1 MSQHLN
7 LKLAPIALFT
17 YNRPRHTRETIEALL
32 LNDLAS
38 ESDLIIFSDAA
49 KNDAAI
55 NGVNETRQYLKTI
68 TGFRSVQ
75 IIERESNYGLG
86 NNIIDGVSKVIGE
99 FERIIVLEDD
109 LLTSPYFLRFMNEG
123 LNKYEYIDDVIS
135 VHGYVYPI
143 KGELPENF
151 FLIHTDSLGWGT
163 WKRAWNIFNPNGQEI
178 LDQIEQK
185 NLSKEFNFNSSYN
198 FIKMLKK
205 QINGE
210 NNSWAIR
217 WYGSA
222 FLENKL
228 SLFPQK
234 SLVFHNG
241 GDNTGTNCVYDS
253 WLDVNLSE
261 KEIPVLENLPLE
273 ENKKVRYLY
282 ECFFNTVKIPL
293 TIKIKNKLIRLWR

>member
-1 MSQHLN
+1 M
-7 LKLAPIALFT
+7 KLAPIALFT
-17 YNRPRHTRETIEALL
+17 YNRPQHTKETIEALC
-32 LNDLAS
+32 LNELAN

-49 KNDAAI
+49 KNDIVAK
-55 NGVNETRQYLKTI
+55 GVNETRQYLKTV
-68 TGFRSVQ
+68 TGFKSIQ

-86 NNIIDGVSKVIGE
+86 NSIIDGVSKIVSEYG
-99 FERIIVLEDD
+99 RVIVLEDD
-109 LLTSPYFLRFMNEG
+109 LLTSPYFLRFMNES
-123 LNKYEYIDDVIS
+123 LNKYENTDDVIS

-143 KGELPENF
+143 KEELPENF

-163 WKRAWNIFNPNGQEI
+163 WKRAWKFFNPNGQEI

-185 NLSKEFNFNSSYN
+185 KISKEFNFNSSYD

-205 QINGE
+205 QIKKE

-222 FLENKL
+222 FLANKL

-253 WLDVNLSE
+253 WLDVDLSE

-282 ECFFNTVKIPL
+282 ESFFKTVKIPL
-293 TIKIKNKLIRLWR
+293 TIKIKNKIIKLCR